1 MSTERKIVSLACPVC
16 GNEMI
21 QDGKIRMVCDICG
34 AVRGQALPDYSLFD
48 PEPIPKEVLDK
59 SFPPIDM
66 PEDFVKLPEEITVY
80 SNGIT
85 EYVIHATETEDK
97 FIFDHV
103 SRYVNEE
110 LFTPEY
116 QTVIPKRL
124 LERALICFKEEHKE
138 EWNVLMGIKEEEK

>member
-1 MSTERKIVSLACPVC
+1 MSITIGKPI
-16 GNEMI
+16 
-21 QDGKIRMVCDICG
+21 DGCMYPFK
-34 AVRGQALPDYSLFD
+34 
-48 PEPIPKEVLDK
+48 
-59 SFPPIDM
+59 PPINYDKKIPINDM
-66 PEDFVKLPEEITVY
+66 PEDLVW

-85 EYVIHATETEDK
+85 EYVTHVTETEDK

-124 LERALICFKEEHKE
+124 LERALICFKEEHKD
-138 EWNVLMGIKEEEK
+138 EWNVLMGIKEDK

>member
-1 MSTERKIVSLACPVC
+1 MK
-16 GNEMI
+16 
-21 QDGKIRMVCDICG
+21 CDICD

-59 SFPPIDM
+59 VFPPIDI
-66 PEDFVKLPEEITVY
+66 PEVGELPKEITLF

-85 EYVIHATETEDK
+85 EYVTHVTETEDK

-110 LFTPEY
+110 LFTQEY

-124 LERALICFKEEHKE
+124 LERALICFKEEHRQ
-138 EWNVLMGIKEEEK
+138 EWDVLMGIKED

>member
-1 MSTERKIVSLACPVC
+1 MGTETKIVSLACPVC

-21 QDGKIRMVCDICG
+21 QDGKIRMKCDICG

-48 PEPIPKEVLDK
+48 PAPISKEVLDK
-59 SFPPIDM
+59 AFPPIDI
-66 PEDFVKLPEEITVY
+66 PEEVTLFN
-80 SNGIT
+80 NGIS
-85 EYVIHATETEDK
+85 EYAIHATETEDK

-103 SRYVNEE
+103 SRYINEE

-124 LERALICFKEEHKE
+124 LERALICFKEEHRQ
-138 EWNVLMGIKEEEK
+138 EWDVLMGIKEEE

>member
-1 MSTERKIVSLACPVC
+1 MGTETKIVSLACPIC

-21 QDGKIRMVCDICG
+21 QNGKIRKVCDICG

-59 SFPPIDM
+59 AFPPIDTS
-66 PEDFVKLPEEITVY
+66 EVGELPEEITLF
-80 SNGIT
+80 SNGIA
-85 EYVIHATETEDK
+85 EYVTHVTETEDK

-103 SRYVNEE
+103 SRYINEE

-116 QTVIPKRL
+116 QTIIPKRL

-138 EWNVLMGIKEEEK
+138 EWNVLMGIKEDK